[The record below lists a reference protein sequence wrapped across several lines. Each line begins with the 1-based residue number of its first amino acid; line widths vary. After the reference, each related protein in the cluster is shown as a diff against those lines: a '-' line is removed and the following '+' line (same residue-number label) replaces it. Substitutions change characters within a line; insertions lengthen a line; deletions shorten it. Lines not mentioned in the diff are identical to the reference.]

1 MGKSFGKIQIIMIMI
16 LSYYC
21 LYKLS
26 ILLEEKLSF
35 YIFTISMPLAIMII
49 FDILNK
55 KSSELNKTLAKASL
69 LLLTNAILIVIGTQI

>member
-16 LSYYC
+16 LSYYW

-55 KSSELNKTLAKASL
+55 KKFRIK
-69 LLLTNAILIVIGTQI
+69 